1 METLN
6 MEIKNTGPV
15 LARLLQ
21 IMQTNT
27 VSENIYLNDLDVG
40 MTADHPSSG
49 SWVNVLGVNE
59 APLPEILKLLGIRSI
74 TLNAGYDFDRLAKL
88 TVTLPPAEVEQY
100 LWTFF
105 NDENVINE
113 LRSLF
118 SNCRTIAFDDWADF
132 TGASNLWDGLLAD
145 VISPLGK
152 TDMEFIFYLGDPI
165 SKLSF
170 QVDEAIELICDFSS
184 HGQVTFALD
193 ESEALRLWMVLN
205 GVNLDMPLAAQTPS
219 DLKKKYFS
227 IFRIMNIARL
237 LIYSANDAILFSKDQ
252 QFILTR
258 KKVDHHIE
266 IGLNARQ
273 NFIMGFSIGLLK
285 QLDIAHCIALG
296 LIVFGSYGELNASPN
311 QENLQAYIQKWIEDL
326 QKPESMH
333 LYQ

>member
-15 LARLLQ
+15 LTRLLQ
-21 IMQTNT
+21 MVQTST
-27 VSENIYLNDLDVG
+27 VSDNIYL
-40 MTADHPSSG
+40 TALNEDNPASG
-49 SWVNVLGVNE
+49 LQLSALGVNE
-59 APLPEILKLLGIRSI
+59 TALPQILVLLGIRSV
-74 TLNAGYDFDRLAKL
+74 TLNAGHDFERLAKL
-88 TVTLPPAEVEQY
+88 TVALPSAEVEQY
-100 LWTFF
+100 LWAFF
-105 NDENVINE
+105 KDPNVINE
-113 LRSLF
+113 LHRLF
-118 SNCRTIAFDDWADF
+118 SHCQTIAFDDWADF
-132 TGASNLWDGLLAD
+132 TGASNLWEGLLAD
-145 VISPLGK
+145 VIGPLGR

-170 QVDEAIELICDFSS
+170 QVDEAIELICEFSS
-184 HGQVTFALD
+184 YGKVTFALD

-205 GVNLDMPLAAQTPS
+205 GVNLEVSLAPQSPA
-219 DLKKKYFS
+219 DLKRKYFS

-252 QFILTR
+252 QFVLTR
-258 KKVDHHIE
+258 KKVEHQIE

-296 LIVFGSYGELNASPN
+296 LIVFGSYGELNAAPSR
-311 QENLQAYIQKWIEDL
+311 QNLQEYIQKWIDDL

-333 LYQ
+333 LYE

>member
-27 VSENIYLNDLDVG
+27 VSESIYLNGLDDDSNPDQP
-40 MTADHPSSG
+40 ASG
-49 SWVNVLGVNE
+49 LRVNALGINE
-59 APLPEILKLLGIRSI
+59 APLPEILVLLGIRSI
-74 TLNAGYDFDRLAKL
+74 TLNASHDFDRLAKL
-88 TVTLPPAEVEQY
+88 NVNLPPAEVEQY

-105 NDENVINE
+105 KDETVINE

-118 SNCRTIAFDDWADF
+118 NNCRTIAFDDWADF

-145 VISPLGK
+145 VIKPLGK

-184 HGQVTFALD
+184 YGKVTFALD
-193 ESEALRLWMVLN
+193 ESEALKLWMVLN
-205 GVNLDMPLAAQTPS
+205 GVNPDVPLAAQTPS

-285 QLDIAHCIALG
+285 QLDVAHCIALG
-296 LIVFGSYGELNASPN
+296 LIVFGSYGELNTTPN

-326 QKPESMH
+326 QKPESMY